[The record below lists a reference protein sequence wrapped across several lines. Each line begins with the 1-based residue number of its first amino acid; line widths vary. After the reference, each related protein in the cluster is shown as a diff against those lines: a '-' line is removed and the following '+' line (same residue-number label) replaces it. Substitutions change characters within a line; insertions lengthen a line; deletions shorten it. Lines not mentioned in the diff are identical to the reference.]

1 MVMKKCKQRT
11 KIAICYDFD
20 GTLSPD
26 IMQEVSFIPSLGM
39 TPAEFWAEVKHNA
52 KESNMDEI
60 LAYMNL
66 MIAKAKENKQ
76 PMTLLNLTK
85 HGKKVRLFKGVENW
99 FGRINKYAASLGLE
113 VEHYVIS
120 SGVEEIIRGT
130 TIGKKFNHIF
140 ACRFM
145 YHDRCAIQ
153 PATAVNYT
161 NKTQFLFRINK
172 GIFNYYENEAVNRYM
187 PNEDKYIHFSNM
199 IYIGD
204 GETDVPCMKMVMYQG
219 GQAIAVYNPEKKGQK
234 EKLDSRGNVI
244 RKGRKSAKQTA
255 MELYQHGRADFI
267 APTDYSA
274 NSQIEKI
281 VKNIIDGISVRVK
294 CQEIKDKINKDL
306 AKTAG

>member
-1 MVMKKCKQRT
+1 MKKRKQQT

-39 TPAEFWAEVKHNA
+39 SSAEFWAEVKQNA
-52 KESNMDEI
+52 RESNMDEI

-66 MIAKAKENKQ
+66 MIAKAAQKKQ
-76 PMTLLNLTK
+76 PMTLLALTR
-85 HGKKVRLFKGVENW
+85 HGKKVRMFKGVDSW
-99 FGRINKYAASLGLE
+99 FSRINQYAASLGLQ

-130 TIGKKFNHIF
+130 SIGKKFNHIF

-145 YHDRCAIQ
+145 YHDRRAVQ

-172 GIFNYYENEAVNRYM
+172 GIFNYYENDAVNQYM
-187 PNEDKYIHFSNM
+187 PDEEKYVNFSNM

-204 GETDVPCMKMVMYQG
+204 GATDVPCMKMVMYQG
-219 GQAIAVYNPEKKGQK
+219 GKAIAVYNPEKKAREEIRDADGK
-234 EKLDSRGNVI
+234 VI
-244 RKGRKSAKQTA
+244 FRAKKSAKEMA
-255 MELYQHGRADFI
+255 MELYKHNRADFI
-267 APTDYSA
+267 APTDYSE
-274 NSQIEKI
+274 NSRIETI
-281 VKNIIDGISVRVK
+281 VKNIIDGISVQAK
-294 CQEIKDKINKDL
+294 CIDLKKQIDLEIAED
-306 AKTAG
+306 AG

>member
-1 MVMKKCKQRT
+1 MKKCKQRT

-39 TPAEFWAEVKHNA
+39 TPADFWAEVKQNA

-66 MIAKAKENKQ
+66 MIEKARQKKL
-76 PMTLLNLTK
+76 PMSLLSLTK
-85 HGKKVRLFKGVENW
+85 HGKKVQIFKGVETW
-99 FGRINKYAASLGLE
+99 FERINKYAASLGLE

-130 TIGKKFNHIF
+130 SIGKKFNHIF

-145 YHDRCAIQ
+145 YNQRNAVQ

-172 GIFNYYENEAVNRYM
+172 GIFNYYENEAVNQYM

-219 GQAIAVYNPEKKGQK
+219 GQAIAVYNTEKKERK
-234 EKLDSRGNVI
+234 EKRDSKGKVI
-244 RKGRKSAKQTA
+244 QKAKKSAKQTA
-255 MELYQHGRADFI
+255 LELYEHGRADFI
-267 APTDYSA
+267 APTDYSSG
-274 NSQIEKI
+274 SQIETI
-281 VKNIIDGISVRVK
+281 VKNIIDGISVRSK
-294 CQEIKDKINKDL
+294 CLEIKDKITKDL
-306 AKTAG
+306 AKARK